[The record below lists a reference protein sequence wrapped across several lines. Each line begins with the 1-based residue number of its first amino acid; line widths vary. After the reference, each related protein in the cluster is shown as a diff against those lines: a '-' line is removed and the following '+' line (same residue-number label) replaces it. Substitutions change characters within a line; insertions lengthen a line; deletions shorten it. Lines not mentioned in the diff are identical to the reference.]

1 MLRAADPY
9 YVKGSD
15 TIPHSG
21 AMAGIGANRCVV
33 GVRPMILMWIACSA
47 PWCDAAA
54 QGNTPQVA
62 IAAPRTWMAGER
74 AGGRALVLNRAP
86 DRAASCR
93 SDTTPSPALPPS
105 LAAAI
110 DSIAREVA
118 ALRREVA
125 ELRAR
130 SDRGSLAALP
140 SSASTPAAAPTS
152 TQTAAPAT
160 AQPPAQTRPV
170 ESGFGSIRVAGLLQT
185 WYTNGSLPGDNSLRI
200 RRAELKLVG
209 KVSPRV
215 SWTLMIDPAKSL
227 SLRQSTTTV
236 AGQRVVVDES
246 VNQSS
251 RVLQDAYVSIA
262 LPRGFSVDVGQY
274 KLPFAY
280 EGPNPTSRVITVERP
295 MFAADRGRG
304 SLGDV
309 RDIGATLRGKLL
321 QRADLSV
328 GFFDGSGEVMNAV
341 DPNDQKVLV
350 VNASTPV
357 AWLKGLTL
365 GASGVYGAAPNAE
378 HARRDRLG
386 GLLEFARGALT
397 TRAEYIRGV
406 DGDLHRLGYYGLVA
420 YKLSSAFELVHRYD
434 FFDPDVRRTA
444 SSSDDG
450 ATELLAGLNYYIAGH
465 NAKLQLNGV
474 ERRWRHDLLPA
485 SRQLLLNVQTSW

>member
-1 MLRAADPY
+1 M
-9 YVKGSD
+9 S
-15 TIPHSG
+15 S
-21 AMAGIGANRCVV
+21 
-33 GVRPMILMWIACSA
+33 
-47 PWCDAAA
+47 
-54 QGNTPQVA
+54 
-62 IAAPRTWMAGER
+62 
-74 AGGRALVLNRAP
+74 RAP
-86 DRAASCR
+86 EHAASCQR
-93 SDTTPSPALPPS
+93 DTTPSAALPPS

-130 SDRGSLAALP
+130 SDGSSLAALP
-140 SSASTPAAAPTS
+140 SSVTTPAAAQAAEPTS
-152 TQTAAPAT
+152 AQAPAQ
-160 AQPPAQTRPV
+160 APPQPRPV

-215 SWTLMIDPAKSL
+215 SWTVMIDPAKSL
-227 SLRQSTTTV
+227 ALRQSTTTV

-280 EGPNPTSRVITVERP
+280 EGPNPTSRVMTVERP
-295 MFAADRGRG
+295 MFASDRGRG
-304 SLGDV
+304 SLSDV

-321 QRADLSV
+321 KRADLSV
-328 GFFDGSGEVMNAV
+328 GLFDGSGEVMNAV
-341 DPNDQKVLV
+341 DANDQKVVV
-350 VNASTPV
+350 VNAAAPV
-357 AWLKGLTL
+357 TFLKGLTL

-386 GLLEFARGALT
+386 GLVEFSRGPLT
-397 TRAEYIRGV
+397 TRAEYIQGV
-406 DGDLHRLGYYGLVA
+406 DGDVHRLGYYGLVV
-420 YKLSSAFELVHRYD
+420 YKLSNTFELVHRYD

-444 SSSDDG
+444 SSADDG

>member
-1 MLRAADPY
+1 MVLIWIACSLPWCNAAAQGDSRRVTVAAPRAQ
-9 YVKGSD
+9 
-15 TIPHSG
+15 
-21 AMAGIGANRCVV
+21 VV
-33 GVRPMILMWIACSA
+33 GVRLLGSA
-47 PWCDAAA
+47 STSRHA
-54 QGNTPQVA
+54 QPRVA
-62 IAAPRTWMAGER
+62 MCP
-74 AGGRALVLNRAP
+74 
-86 DRAASCR
+86 
-93 SDTTPSPALPPS
+93 SDTTSSAALPPS
-105 LAAAI
+105 LAVAI

-125 ELRAR
+125 ELRAMSGGR
-130 SDRGSLAALP
+130 LLVALP
-140 SSASTPAAAPTS
+140 SSAPATATEQAPTS
-152 TQTAAPAT
+152 TPAQ
-160 AQPPAQTRPV
+160 APAQTPAQALAQPRPV

-215 SWTLMIDPAKSL
+215 SWTVMIDPAKSL

-280 EGPNPTSRVITVERP
+280 EGPNPTSRVLTVERP

-321 QRADLSV
+321 KRADLSV
-328 GFFDGSGEVMNAV
+328 GLFDGSGEVMNAV
-341 DPNDQKVLV
+341 DANDQKVVV
-350 VNASTPV
+350 VNAATPV

-365 GASGVYGAAPNAE
+365 GASGVYGAPPNSE

-386 GLLEFARGALT
+386 GLVEFARGPLT
-397 TRAEYIRGV
+397 TRGEYIRGV
-406 DGDLHRLGYYGLVA
+406 DGDVHRLGYYGLVA

-474 ERRWRHDLLPA
+474 ERRWRHDLLPP
-485 SRQLLLNVQTSW
+485 SRHLLLNVQTSW

>member
-1 MLRAADPY
+1 M
-9 YVKGSD
+9 
-15 TIPHSG
+15 
-21 AMAGIGANRCVV
+21 
-33 GVRPMILMWIACSA
+33 
-47 PWCDAAA
+47 
-54 QGNTPQVA
+54 
-62 IAAPRTWMAGER
+62 
-74 AGGRALVLNRAP
+74 
-86 DRAASCR
+86 
-93 SDTTPSPALPPS
+93 TT
-105 LAAAI
+105 
-110 DSIAREVA
+110 V
-118 ALRREVA
+118 
-125 ELRAR
+125 
-130 SDRGSLAALP
+130 
-140 SSASTPAAAPTS
+140 AAPTPA
-152 TQTAAPAT
+152 QAPA
-160 AQPPAQTRPV
+160 QIPAQAPAQAPSQPRPV

-200 RRAELKLVG
+200 KRAELKLAG
-209 KVSPRV
+209 KISPRV
-215 SWTLMIDPAKSL
+215 SWTVMIDPAKSL

-280 EGPNPTSRVITVERP
+280 EGPNPTSRVVTVERP

-321 QRADLSV
+321 KRADLSV

-341 DPNDQKVLV
+341 DANDQKVLV
-350 VNASTPV
+350 VNAASPV
-357 AWLKGLTL
+357 ALLKGLTL
-365 GASGVYGAAPNAE
+365 GASGVYGAAPNSE

-386 GLLEFARGALT
+386 GLVEFSRGPLT

-406 DGDLHRLGYYGLVA
+406 DGDVHRLGYYGLVA
-420 YKLSSAFELVHRYD
+420 YKLSNAFELVHRYD

-444 SSSDDG
+444 TSTDDG